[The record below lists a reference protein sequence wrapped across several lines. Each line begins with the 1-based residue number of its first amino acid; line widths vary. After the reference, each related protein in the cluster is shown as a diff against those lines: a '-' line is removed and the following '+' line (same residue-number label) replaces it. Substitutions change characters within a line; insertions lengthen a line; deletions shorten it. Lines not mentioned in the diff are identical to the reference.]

1 MNTRKSKTTRS
12 KTVVSMSDK
21 ELVALAVNILESA
34 KPKGK
39 RWNRVTDYPTA
50 TELRR
55 LISVSNHSVI
65 QFALNILKRYFKV
78 RGVARPKK
86 AA

>member
-1 MNTRKSKTTRS
+1 MAMATRS

-21 ELVALAVNILESA
+21 ELVALAVGILESA
-34 KPKGK
+34 KPKARE

-50 TELRR
+50 AELRR
-55 LISVSNHSVI
+55 IMSVSNRSVI
-65 QFALNILKRYFKV
+65 QFALNILKRYLKV

>member
-1 MNTRKSKTTRS
+1 MKRKTKGKVQTI
-12 KTVVSMSDK
+12 VSMSDK
-21 ELVALAVNILESA
+21 ELVALAVSLLESA

-50 TELRR
+50 AELRR

-65 QFALNILKRYFKV
+65 QFALNILNRYFKV
-78 RGVARPKK
+78 RGVTRTKK